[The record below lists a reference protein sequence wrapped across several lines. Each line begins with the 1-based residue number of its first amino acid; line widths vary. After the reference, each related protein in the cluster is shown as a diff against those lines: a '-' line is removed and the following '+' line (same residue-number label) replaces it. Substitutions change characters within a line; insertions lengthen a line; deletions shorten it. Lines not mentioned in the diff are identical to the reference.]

1 MLLFAAVQPASEDA
15 APSIHIAF
23 VTHGK
28 RLAADTAV
36 QTAVAAGQ
44 INGLAG
50 LFVPEYSGA
59 GNRGTR
65 RLLFPGL
72 LCALLKLQQF
82 SGMYLIIR
90 LLPTAYADPHISESV
105 PAHYAGHC
113 DTVAAAGEAL
123 RPVLHLAA

>member
-44 INGLAG
+44 INGLAA

-59 GNRGTR
+59 GKQRH
-65 RLLFPGL
+65 
-72 LCALLKLQQF
+72 
-82 SGMYLIIR
+82 SGGCFVSR
-90 LLPTAYADPHISESV
+90 FAVCFAE
-105 PAHYAGHC
+105 
-113 DTVAAAGEAL
+113 AAAVFRYVSL
-123 RPVLHLAA
+123 